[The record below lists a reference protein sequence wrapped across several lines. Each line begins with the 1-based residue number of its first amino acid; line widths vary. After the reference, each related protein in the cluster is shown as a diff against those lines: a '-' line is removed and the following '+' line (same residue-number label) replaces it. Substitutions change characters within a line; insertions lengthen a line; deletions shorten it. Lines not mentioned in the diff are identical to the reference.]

1 MICATNGLKGTV
13 TEGNLFAVENAFPQN
28 SRSQGSER
36 WCSVFLF
43 SGKVGPPAF
52 FCVQSLYMLR
62 KNQKSTRFPCRYT
75 EEKLADS
82 LSDCS
87 GLCFGFHIKSPKL
100 QLFKDQFSVE
110 SETESVHFCCCLF
123 LNSLWLVGRACIGWI
138 FEPARITVPWSILGP
153 LTYRLPSLEASVLKP
168 QRNIYACQYL
178 SVDFI
183 SLWSSWFWV

>member
-1 MICATNGLKGTV
+1 MPSLKTLIHKEQWDGV
-13 TEGNLFAVENAFPQN
+13 LCFSLVG
-28 SRSQGSER
+28 R
-36 WCSVFLF
+36 WDL
-43 SGKVGPPAF
+43 PAF

-62 KNQKSTRFPCRYT
+62 KNQKSTRFPCQYT

-87 GLCFGFHIKSPKL
+87 GLCLDFISKPPNYS
-100 QLFKDQFSVE
+100 
-110 SETESVHFCCCLF
+110 F
-123 LNSLWLVGRACIGWI
+123 LKISSLWSLKRSQYISVVVCFWTLFGLLVSCIGWI

-153 LTYRLPSLEASVLKP
+153 LTYRLPSLEASVLKS

>member
-1 MICATNGLKGTV
+1 M
-13 TEGNLFAVENAFPQN
+13 ENAFPQN
-28 SRSQGSER
+28 SHSQGAVR

-52 FCVQSLYMLR
+52 FCVQSLYMLC
-62 KNQKSTRFPCRYT
+62 KNQKSTYFPCRYT

-87 GLCFGFHIKSPKL
+87 GLCLDFISKPPNYS
-100 QLFKDQFSVE
+100 
-110 SETESVHFCCCLF
+110 F
-123 LNSLWLVGRACIGWI
+123 LKISSLWSLKRSQYISVVVCFWTLFGWLVSWIGWWI

-153 LTYRLPSLEASVLKP
+153 LMYRLPSLEASVLKS

-178 SVDFI
+178 SVYFI
-183 SLWSSWFWV
+183 LLWSSWFWV